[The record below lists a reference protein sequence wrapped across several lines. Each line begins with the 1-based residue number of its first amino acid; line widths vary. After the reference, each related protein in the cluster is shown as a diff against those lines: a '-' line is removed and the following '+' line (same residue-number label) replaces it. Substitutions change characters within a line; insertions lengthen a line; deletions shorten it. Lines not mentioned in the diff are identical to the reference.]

1 MVDAMMIQGV
11 TGDPTVYLNGEF
23 MPLSGAKISV
33 LDRGFIFGDGIY
45 DVVPVYNRKPF
56 RMAHHLARLESSLAK
71 IGISVPMTRADWEAL
86 VLELIKR
93 SPETNSMVYL
103 QVTRGVAKRD
113 HAYPVPPVAA
123 TVFGMVPPMARP
135 GEAVREKGLRAVS
148 INDDRWL
155 HCDIKSV
162 SLLGNVLAKQ
172 AAVNAGVDEVIQF
185 RGDRL
190 TEGASCNIWVVK
202 DGRLIAPPKDNLV
215 LEGIRYGLLEELA
228 REAGIPFALRP
239 ISRAEVADADELMIS
254 SATREVLPVVELDGK
269 AVGGGK
275 PGPVYR
281 KLRQAY
287 DAQIDALK

>member
-23 MPLSGAKISV
+23 LPLSGAKISV

-56 RMAHHLARLESSLAK
+56 RMANHLARLESSLAK
-71 IGISVPMTRADWEAL
+71 IGIASPMTRAGWEAL

-113 HAYPVPPVAA
+113 HAYPVPPVAP
-123 TVFGMVPPMARP
+123 TVFGMVPPMVRP
-135 GEAVREKGLRAVS
+135 GDAVREKGLRAVS

-185 RGDRL
+185 RDDRL
-190 TEGASCNIWVVK
+190 TEGASCNIWVVR
-202 DGRLIAPPKDNLV
+202 DGCLIAPPKDNLV

-228 REAGIPFALRP
+228 RAAGIPFALRP
-239 ISRAEVADADELMIS
+239 ITRAEVASADELMIS

-269 AVGGGK
+269 PVGGGK